1 MPKPYT
7 HSFLRGLETTG
18 LEDGTELPA
27 WSVFQNVRLDQNAA
41 KRRGGM
47 QRVLTAT
54 NPNSALTFNG
64 TTQYVEIPTHA
75 SHDLG
80 RNWSVTVDFK
90 PADVTGTQALLGFKH
105 ATNWPF
111 YLYLDGATLKA
122 QVGFSGGAVTL
133 TGGTVT
139 ASAAN
144 TAMLTRR
151 VDPDDSTQYEVSLW
165 TNGVQ
170 NTPTTAALDTT
181 IAPAVSLYV
190 ANDNGGNFYAG
201 DVDFVRIESI
211 CRTTAEWVR
220 MRIPN
225 PKMPFVVMDM
235 PMQIANATTGRVE
248 DRSRH
253 RNHGTAQATP
263 SSATTFSVQT
273 APVTLISQRLDFS
286 GETRL
291 DIVAGGKMYLAGMK

>member
-41 KRRGGM
+41 KRRAGM
-47 QRVLTAT
+47 QRIAT
-54 NPNSALTFNG
+54 CSNPNSALTFNG
-64 TTQYVEIPTHA
+64 TTQGVYFPSHA
-75 SHDLG
+75 AFNLG
-80 RNWSVTVDFK
+80 RYWTVKGMFK
-90 PADVTGTQALLGFKH
+90 PADTTGTQDICGFLH

-111 YLYLDGATLKA
+111 RVYMDTSTLKA
-122 QVGFSGGAVTL
+122 KVGLTGGTVTL

-139 ASAAN
+139 ASATN
-144 TAMLTRR
+144 TFMLTRR
-151 VDPDDSTQYEVSLW
+151 VDPDDSSQYELSLW

-181 IAPAVSLYV
+181 IAPAVNFQV
-190 ANDNGGNFYAG
+190 AYSNDTNYFAG
-201 DVDFVRIESI
+201 DIDHI
-211 CRTTAEWVR
+211 CILSVCLTTAEWAR

-225 PKMPFVVMDM
+225 PKMPFVVFDA
-235 PMQIANATTGRVE
+235 PMQVADASTKRVD

-253 RNHGTAQATP
+253 RNHGTAKGVP
-263 SSATTFSVQT
+263 SSATTLAVQT
-273 APVTLISQRLDFS
+273 APVTLLAQRLDYA
-286 GETRL
+286 GEQRL
-291 DIVAGGKMYLAGMK
+291 DICAGGKFYLAGLK